1 MKPILCLALWAFAAW
16 GQDDPA
22 VFRTT
27 SQLVLLDVQ
36 VLQAKTKTSA
46 GGLEAKDFEVYE
58 NGTRQEISV
67 FGRER
72 FPLSIVL
79 LFDLSPSVRGVLRRL
94 ADSAQIALQHLRPE
108 DEVAVMAYSASAQLV
123 DGFTTDRSHTVT
135 AIGRAAAMKSG
146 EAAFFNEAVF
156 QATRQLDQSRTPDS
170 RRVILWLTD
179 NFPDAPS
186 AFMRSHF
193 GKSLKGIPP
202 HSEAETTRALHES
215 GTVVTALLL
224 KDPLA
229 MTWAE
234 ALYVAEAP
242 ARLKY
247 PAGNAHQYAEIT
259 GGGSRVAGKECRRA
273 LGRGYRRAAL
283 ALYHRLSSQGGEAR
297 RNLLPRPS
305 HARAWRANPAE
316 GMEGGGTAGILPKVA
331 GAPNISSF
339 PAPMTPWGRI
349 AKASAECQRRK
360 EPVPT
365 I

>member
-1 MKPILCLALWAFAAW
+1 MRPILCLCLLASAAW
-16 GQDDPA
+16 GQDDTA

-36 VLQAKTKTSA
+36 VLHAKTKTST

-58 NGTRQEISV
+58 DGARQEISV

-79 LFDLSPSVRGVLRRL
+79 LFDLTASVHGVLRRL
-94 ADSAQIALQHLRPE
+94 ADSAEIALQHLGPE

-123 DGFTTDRSHTVT
+123 DGFTTDRQRTVT

-156 QATRQLDQSRTPDS
+156 QAARQLEQSHTPTS

-179 NFPDAPS
+179 NFPNAPS
-186 AFMRSHF
+186 GFMRSHF
-193 GKSLKGIPP
+193 GKSLKGAPP
-202 HSEAETTRALHES
+202 HTETEAIRALHES
-215 GTVVTALLL
+215 GTAVTALLL

-234 ALYVAEAP
+234 ALYAAETP

-247 PAGNAHQYAEIT
+247 PAGNANKYAEIT
-259 GGGSRVAGKECRRA
+259 GGVSPGLRGKNVEERLAEAIDGLRSRYTI
-273 LGRGYRRAAL
+273 GYRPADAKPAGTFGRIHVAL
-283 ALYHRLSSQGGEAR
+283 A
-297 RNLLPRPS
+297 P
-305 HARAWRANPAE
+305 
-316 GMEGGGTAGILPKVA
+316 
-331 GAPNISSF
+331 GAPLR
-339 PAPMTPWGRI
+339 PQEWKVLVRQGYY
-349 AKASAECQRRK
+349 RK
-360 EPVPT
+360 
-365 I
+365 

>member
-1 MKPILCLALWAFAAW
+1 MKPILCLCLLAYAAW
-16 GQDDPA
+16 GQDDAA

-36 VLQAKTKTSA
+36 VLQAKTKTST

-58 NGTRQEISV
+58 NGVRQEISV

-123 DGFTTDRSHTVT
+123 DGFTTNRPSTVS
-135 AIGRAAAMKSG
+135 AIGRAATMKSG

-202 HSEAETTRALHES
+202 HSEAEALRALHES
-215 GTVVTALLL
+215 GAVVTALLL

-234 ALYVAEAP
+234 ALYAAEAP

-259 GGGSRVAGKECRRA
+259 GGVSPGLRGRNVEERLAEAIDGLRA
-273 LGRGYRRAAL
+273 RYTIGYRPKDAKPAGTFCPIQVAL
-283 ALYHRLSSQGGEAR
+283 A
-297 RNLLPRPS
+297 P
-305 HARAWRANPAE
+305 
-316 GMEGGGTAGILPKVA
+316 
-331 GAPNISSF
+331 GAPIR
-339 PAPMTPWGRI
+339 PKEWKVLVRQGYY
-349 AKASAECQRRK
+349 RK
-360 EPVPT
+360 
-365 I
+365 

>member
-1 MKPILCLALWAFAAW
+1 MKPILCLCLLAYAAW
-16 GQDDPA
+16 GQDDAA

-36 VLQAKTKTSA
+36 VLQAKTKTST

-58 NGTRQEISV
+58 NGARQEISV

-123 DGFTTDRSHTVT
+123 DGFTTNRRSTVN

-202 HSEAETTRALHES
+202 HSEAEALRALHES

-234 ALYVAEAP
+234 ALYAAEAP

-259 GGGSRVAGKECRRA
+259 GGVSPGLRGRNVEERLAEAIDGLRSRYTI
-273 LGRGYRRAAL
+273 GYRPKDAKPAGTFCPIRIAL
-283 ALYHRLSSQGGEAR
+283 A
-297 RNLLPRPS
+297 P
-305 HARAWRANPAE
+305 
-316 GMEGGGTAGILPKVA
+316 
-331 GAPNISSF
+331 GAPIR
-339 PAPMTPWGRI
+339 PKEWKVLVRQGYY
-349 AKASAECQRRK
+349 RK
-360 EPVPT
+360 
-365 I
+365 

>member
-1 MKPILCLALWAFAAW
+1 MKPILCLCLLAYAAW
-16 GQDDPA
+16 GQDDAA

-36 VLQAKTKTSA
+36 VLQAKTKTST

-58 NGTRQEISV
+58 NGARQEISV

-123 DGFTTDRSHTVT
+123 DGFTTNRRSTVN

-202 HSEAETTRALHES
+202 HSEAEALRALHES

-234 ALYVAEAP
+234 ALYAAEAP

-259 GGGSRVAGKECRRA
+259 GGVSPGLRGRNVEERLAEAIDGLRSRYTIGYRPKDTKPAGTFCPIRVA
-273 LGRGYRRAAL
+273 L
-283 ALYHRLSSQGGEAR
+283 AS
-297 RNLLPRPS
+297 
-305 HARAWRANPAE
+305 
-316 GMEGGGTAGILPKVA
+316 
-331 GAPNISSF
+331 GAPIR
-339 PAPMTPWGRI
+339 PKEWKVLVRQGYY
-349 AKASAECQRRK
+349 RK
-360 EPVPT
+360 
-365 I
+365 

>member
-1 MKPILCLALWAFAAW
+1 MKSILCLCLLALAAW
-16 GQDDPA
+16 GQDGAP

-27 SQLVLLDVQ
+27 SELVLLDVQ
-36 VLQAKTKTSA
+36 VLNARTKTST
-46 GGLEAKDFEVYE
+46 GSFDAKDFMVSEDGV
-58 NGTRQEISV
+58 RQEITV

-94 ADSAQIALQHLRPE
+94 ADSAQTALQHLRPE

-123 DGFTTDRSHTVT
+123 DGFTTDRHRTES
-135 AIGRAAAMKSG
+135 AIARAAAMKSG

-156 QATRQLDQSRTPDS
+156 QAARQLDQSHSPES

-186 AFMRSHF
+186 GFMRSHY

-202 HSEAETTRALHES
+202 HSEAEAVRALHES

-259 GGGSRVAGKECRRA
+259 GGVSPGLRGKDVEERLAEAIDGLRSRYTIGYHPTAAKPAGTFCRIQVA
-273 LGRGYRRAAL
+273 LGSGATAPPKDWKVLVRQGY
-283 ALYHRLSSQGGEAR
+283 Y
-297 RNLLPRPS
+297 
-305 HARAWRANPAE
+305 
-316 GMEGGGTAGILPKVA
+316 
-331 GAPNISSF
+331 
-339 PAPMTPWGRI
+339 
-349 AKASAECQRRK
+349 RK
-360 EPVPT
+360 
-365 I
+365 

>member
-1 MKPILCLALWAFAAW
+1 MKPILCLCLLAYAAW
-16 GQDDPA
+16 GQDDAA

-36 VLQAKTKTSA
+36 VLQAKTKTST
-46 GGLEAKDFEVYE
+46 GGLVAKDFEVYE
-58 NGTRQEISV
+58 NGARQEISV

-79 LFDLSPSVRGVLRRL
+79 LFDLSPSVRGVLHRL
-94 ADSAQIALQHLRPE
+94 ADSAQVALQHLRPE

-123 DGFTTDRSHTVT
+123 DGFTTNRLSTVN

-156 QATRQLDQSRTPDS
+156 QATRQLDHSRTPDS

-202 HSEAETTRALHES
+202 HSEAEALRALHES

-234 ALYVAEAP
+234 ALYAAEAP

-247 PAGNAHQYAEIT
+247 PAGNAHQYAQTT
-259 GGGSRVAGKECRRA
+259 GGVSPGLRGTNVEERLAEAIDGLRSRYTI
-273 LGRGYRRAAL
+273 GYRPKDAKPAGTFCPIQVAL
-283 ALYHRLSSQGGEAR
+283 A
-297 RNLLPRPS
+297 P
-305 HARAWRANPAE
+305 
-316 GMEGGGTAGILPKVA
+316 
-331 GAPNISSF
+331 GAPIR
-339 PAPMTPWGRI
+339 PKEWKVLVRQGYY
-349 AKASAECQRRK
+349 RK
-360 EPVPT
+360 
-365 I
+365 

>member
-1 MKPILCLALWAFAAW
+1 MKPILCLSLWAFAAW
-16 GQDDPA
+16 GQDDPT

-123 DGFTTDRSHTVT
+123 DGFTTDRPHTVT

-186 AFMRSHF
+186 TFMRSHF

-202 HSEAETTRALHES
+202 HTEAETTRALHES

-259 GGGSRVAGKECRRA
+259 GGVSPGLRGKNVEERLAEAIDGLRSRYTI
-273 LGRGYRRAAL
+273 GYRPKDAK
-283 ALYHRLSSQGGEAR
+283 
-297 RNLLPRPS
+297 P
-305 HARAWRANPAE
+305 
-316 GMEGGGTAGILPKVA
+316 GGTFCPVQVMLAP
-331 GAPNISSF
+331 GAPIR
-339 PAPMTPWGRI
+339 PKEWKVLVRQGYY
-349 AKASAECQRRK
+349 RK
-360 EPVPT
+360 
-365 I
+365 

>member
-1 MKPILCLALWAFAAW
+1 MKPILCLWMLAFAAW
-16 GQDDPA
+16 GQDDAA

-36 VLQAKTKTSA
+36 VLNAKTKTST

-58 NGTRQEISV
+58 NGARQEISV

-79 LFDLSPSVRGVLRRL
+79 LFDLTPSVRGVLRRL

-123 DGFTTDRSHTVT
+123 DGFTTDRQHTVA

-146 EAAFFNEAVF
+146 EAAFYNEAVF
-156 QATRQLDQSRTPDS
+156 QATRQLDQSRTPDG

-202 HSEAETTRALHES
+202 HSEAEAIRALHES
-215 GTVVTALLL
+215 GTVVTVLLR

-259 GGGSRVAGKECRRA
+259 GGVSPGLRGKNVEERLAEAIDGLRSRYTI
-273 LGRGYRRAAL
+273 GYRPKDDKPGGTFCPIHVAL
-283 ALYHRLSSQGGEAR
+283 A
-297 RNLLPRPS
+297 P
-305 HARAWRANPAE
+305 
-316 GMEGGGTAGILPKVA
+316 
-331 GAPNISSF
+331 GAPVQ
-339 PAPMTPWGRI
+339 PKEWKVLVRQGYY
-349 AKASAECQRRK
+349 RK
-360 EPVPT
+360 
-365 I
+365 

>member
-1 MKPILCLALWAFAAW
+1 MKPILCLCLLAYAAW
-16 GQDDPA
+16 GQDDAA

-36 VLQAKTKTSA
+36 VLQAKTKTST

-58 NGTRQEISV
+58 NGVRQEISV

-123 DGFTTDRSHTVT
+123 DGFTTNRPSTVN

-202 HSEAETTRALHES
+202 HSEAEALRALHES
-215 GTVVTALLL
+215 GAVVTALLL

-234 ALYVAEAP
+234 ALYAAEAP

-259 GGGSRVAGKECRRA
+259 GGVSPGLRGRNVEERLAEAIDGLRA
-273 LGRGYRRAAL
+273 RYTIGYRPKDAKPAGTFCPIQVAL
-283 ALYHRLSSQGGEAR
+283 A
-297 RNLLPRPS
+297 P
-305 HARAWRANPAE
+305 
-316 GMEGGGTAGILPKVA
+316 
-331 GAPNISSF
+331 GAPIR
-339 PAPMTPWGRI
+339 PKEWKVLVRQGYY
-349 AKASAECQRRK
+349 RK
-360 EPVPT
+360 
-365 I
+365 

>member
-1 MKPILCLALWAFAAW
+1 MKPILCLCLLAYAAW
-16 GQDDPA
+16 GQDDTA

-36 VLQAKTKTSA
+36 VLQAKTKTST

-58 NGTRQEISV
+58 NGARQEISV

-123 DGFTTDRSHTVT
+123 DGFTTNRRSTVN

-202 HSEAETTRALHES
+202 HSEAEALRALHES

-234 ALYVAEAP
+234 ALYAAEAP

-259 GGGSRVAGKECRRA
+259 GGVSPGLRGRNVEERLAEAIDGLRSRYTI
-273 LGRGYRRAAL
+273 GYRPKDAKPAGTYCPIQVAL
-283 ALYHRLSSQGGEAR
+283 A
-297 RNLLPRPS
+297 P
-305 HARAWRANPAE
+305 
-316 GMEGGGTAGILPKVA
+316 
-331 GAPNISSF
+331 GAPIR
-339 PAPMTPWGRI
+339 PKEWKVLVRQGYY
-349 AKASAECQRRK
+349 RK
-360 EPVPT
+360 
-365 I
+365 